1 MIFEF
6 EKCKAEELRKMTGYS
21 ANSTCFNGEESK
33 AVLSNMGAYMI
44 YTT

>member
-6 EKCKAEELRKMTGYS
+6 EKCKVSELRKTQGYN
-21 ANSTCFNGEESK
+21 ANSTCYNETESK
-33 AVLSNMGAYMI
+33 AVLENMGAYMI

>member
-6 EKCKAEELRKMTGYS
+6 EKCKVEELRKTTGYNV
-21 ANSTCFNGEESK
+21 NSTCYNYEESK

-44 YTT
+44 YTS